1 MYRVYH
7 IEGKERTVLVNSDD
21 IELIGGMVVG
31 GASIYSDLFKD
42 RKGEVTL
49 DTNTDLSSFRV
60 VSALPIDKIK
70 QVDLST
76 ILGPLEYGVWM
87 KSSIPY
93 RYDLFRYK
101 TTQFVRG
108 ILLMCK
114 HYEEDIRDYIYRFPV
129 DYLGR
134 EYDIQ
139 GYHVKSL
146 IISQDSPDLDDM
158 EEENKDNEN
167 IMEPFAREDD

>member
-7 IEGKERTVLVNSDD
+7 VEEKERTILLQSDD
-21 IELIGGMVVG
+21 IELISGFVAAGV
-31 GASIYSDLFKD
+31 SIYSELFKD
-42 RKGEVTL
+42 KKGGTTL
-49 DTNTDLSSFRV
+49 DTNTDLSSFRL
-60 VSALPIDKIK
+60 VSSVPIDKIK
-70 QVDLST
+70 QVDLSKV
-76 ILGPLEYGVWM
+76 LGPLEFGIWM

-101 TTQFVRG
+101 TSQFVRG
-108 ILLMCK
+108 SLLACK

-129 DYLGR
+129 DYMGR

-139 GYHVKSL
+139 GYHTKTI
-146 IISQDSPDLDDM
+146 IISQDSPDLEDM
-158 EEENKDNEN
+158 KEENKDNEN